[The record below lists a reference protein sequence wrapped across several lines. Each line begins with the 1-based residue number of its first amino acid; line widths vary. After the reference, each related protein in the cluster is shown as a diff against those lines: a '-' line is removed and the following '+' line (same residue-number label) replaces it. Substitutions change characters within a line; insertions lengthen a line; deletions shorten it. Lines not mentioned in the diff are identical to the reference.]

1 MILFESL
8 AFQKTKSLLAA
19 EEEDDGDISQIHQDS
34 EDNNLQPSKRR
45 RPNRLSMDDEEL
57 AYAGQFQGSS
67 TINTDSRCIEEEE
80 EEPDYGEEQDQ
91 DVQVNQQNE
100 EDNLMLTDKNDD
112 IETNVF
118 GGGES
123 NGVCHCLFLSHS
135 FCSILFL

>member
-1 MILFESL
+1 MILFKSL

-34 EDNNLQPSKRR
+34 EDNNLQPSKRKR
-45 RPNRLSMDDEEL
+45 SNRLSMDDEEL

-67 TINTDSRCIEEEE
+67 AINTDSRCISEEE

-100 EDNLMLTDKNDD
+100 EDNLMLTDKTM
-112 IETNVF
+112 I
-118 GGGES
+118 
-123 NGVCHCLFLSHS
+123 
-135 FCSILFL
+135 